1 MHFRIICILG
11 FLCSVVFQY
20 SEAIAEYSIALSE
33 KNKNALLK
41 VERYLNNITT
51 ISAKFVQVSSSGDQY
66 EGSLKLSRP
75 GNLRI
80 DYKPPYPVIITAN
93 SSYLSFYDTELGQE
107 SNISIDDTTVGI
119 LLAKDFSFSNNSVMI
134 KEFQA
139 IKGVIRLSVRHN
151 KNPAS
156 GLLTLIFSET
166 PMELRKWTILDAQ
179 NIVTHVA
186 FTESQHGEPIPLDIF
201 EYTLP
206 DRTEMLK

>member
-1 MHFRIICILG
+1 MLG
-11 FLCSVVFQY
+11 VFFCLVLQY
-20 SEAIAEYSIALSE
+20 SEAIAEYSITISE
-33 KNKNALLK
+33 KNKSALLK
-41 VERYLNNITT
+41 VEKYLNNITT
-51 ISAKFVQVSSSGDQY
+51 ISAKFVQVSSTGDQY

-93 SSYLSFYDTELGQE
+93 SSYLSFYDTKLGQE
-107 SNISIDDTTVGI
+107 SNVSIDDTPVGI
-119 LLAKDFSFSNNSVMI
+119 LLAKNFSFSNNSVVI
-134 KEFQA
+134 KEFQVV
-139 IKGVIRLSVRHN
+139 KGVIRLSVRHN

-156 GLLTLIFSET
+156 GLLTLIFSEA

-186 FTESQHGEPIPLDIF
+186 LTESKHGEPIPLDIF